1 MSSGIYTKY
10 ISAGWSS
17 LEARRAHN
25 PKVVGS
31 NPAPAIFSAQIAQS
45 VEQRTENPRVAGS
58 IPALGIFVAK
68 SNEIIEYG
76 RVAQLVEHLTFNQ
89 VVRGSNPRTL
99 IVEQAILLVLFVIL
113 TYILITPMLCKRFS
127 TDIICEKV

>member
-1 MSSGIYTKY
+1 MSLVRFRLWAFSLP
-10 ISAGWSS
+10 IS
-17 LEARRAHN
+17 L
-25 PKVVGS
+25 
-31 NPAPAIFSAQIAQS
+31 
-45 VEQRTENPRVAGS
+45 
-58 IPALGIFVAK
+58 
-68 SNEIIEYG
+68 IIEYG
-76 RVAQLVEHLTFNQ
+76 ALAQLVEHLTFNQ

>member
-1 MSSGIYTKY
+1 MSLVRFRLWAFLLP
-10 ISAGWSS
+10 ISM
-17 LEARRAHN
+17 L
-25 PKVVGS
+25 
-31 NPAPAIFSAQIAQS
+31 
-45 VEQRTENPRVAGS
+45 
-58 IPALGIFVAK
+58 
-68 SNEIIEYG
+68 IEYG
-76 RVAQLVEHLTFNQ
+76 ALAQLVEHLTFNQ

>member
-1 MSSGIYTKY
+1 M
-10 ISAGWSS
+10 
-17 LEARRAHN
+17 
-25 PKVVGS
+25 
-31 NPAPAIFSAQIAQS
+31 

-113 TYILITPMLCKRFS
+113 TYILIYK
-127 TDIICEKV
+127 

>member
-1 MSSGIYTKY
+1 MQVDKLSSGIYTKY
-10 ISAGWSS
+10 VSAGWSS

-58 IPALGIFVAK
+58 IPALGIAT
-68 SNEIIEYG
+68 E
-76 RVAQLVEHLTFNQ
+76 R
-89 VVRGSNPRTL
+89 
-99 IVEQAILLVLFVIL
+99 
-113 TYILITPMLCKRFS
+113 
-127 TDIICEKV
+127 

>member
-1 MSSGIYTKY
+1 MSKTNSRIAFILGRKRH
-10 ISAGWSS
+10 
-17 LEARRAHN
+17 LE
-25 PKVVGS
+25 S
-31 NPAPAIFSAQIAQS
+31 
-45 VEQRTENPRVAGS
+45 
-58 IPALGIFVAK
+58 
-68 SNEIIEYG
+68 
-76 RVAQLVEHLTFNQ
+76 LTFNQ